1 MTPSTTQS
9 NGLPPEDIDLVAPWL
24 VADKVRWI
32 AGIAAGL
39 FAGIV
44 ALGFAG
50 VLASAGGMEFWFPTK
65 LMGTWIVGAAATE
78 IGPNSSGVL
87 AGLVVVEALA
97 AFWGLVY
104 AHFVKTE
111 SLGALLA
118 MGLVWGVF
126 GWIFHW
132 NLYFHSIRT
141 IMASNVSAGAAFPVF
156 LVWGLALTSV
166 SFFDRALRGG
176 R

>member
-1 MTPSTTQS
+1 MNNSEL
-9 NGLPPEDIDLVAPWL
+9 NDLPIEDIDMIATWL
-24 VADKVRWI
+24 VADKVRWL

-39 FAGIV
+39 FAGVV

-50 VLASAGGMEFWFPTK
+50 VLATAGGMEFWFPVK
-65 LMGTWIVGAAATE
+65 LMGTWIVGSAGTE
-78 IGPNSSGVL
+78 IGPNYGNIF

-97 AFWGLVY
+97 AFWGFVY
-104 AHFVKTE
+104 AHFIKTN
-111 SLGALLA
+111 SLGALLV

-132 NLYFHSIRT
+132 NLFFHSVRT
-141 IMASNVSAGAAFPVF
+141 ILASNVSPAAAFPVF
-156 LVWGLALTSV
+156 LVYGLTLTSV
-166 SFFDRALRGG
+166 AFFDRAFRGG